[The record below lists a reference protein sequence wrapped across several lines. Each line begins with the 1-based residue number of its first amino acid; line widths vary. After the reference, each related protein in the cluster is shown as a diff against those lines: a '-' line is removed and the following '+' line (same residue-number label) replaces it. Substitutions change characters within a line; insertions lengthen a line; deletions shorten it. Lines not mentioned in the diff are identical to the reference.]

1 MNILQEIIENKK
13 AELVKRKKE
22 WSISRLEQE
31 RFFSRKTLSLK
42 SSVLDPGKLGVIAE
56 YKRRSPSK
64 GVINNTHSV
73 EAVTKAYAAYGASGI
88 SVLTDLKYF
97 GGSLDD
103 LVAARDNGIP
113 VLRKEFIID
122 EYQLIESKAFGADAI
137 LLIAACLSKTEVA
150 HLSSV
155 AGFLGL
161 EILLELHDESELD
174 HINENIDLVGINNRN
189 LKDFKVDLDHS
200 VRLAKKLP
208 ADKTKIAESGI
219 HSVQDLQ
226 YLKQSGFDGFLIGE
240 LFMKQENPMM
250 AFKNFSYE
258 A

>member
-155 AGFLGL
+155 ADFLGL

-219 HSVQDLQ
+219 QSVQDLQ

-258 A
+258 V